1 MISSTIGTGASLR
14 ESVRITDCCCRLY
27 VLNTHLAD
35 YLAKKLTEAREGQLR
50 TTDHFAGLTAVARA
64 AKATRWARMNIH
76 TEAPTPSNFEQAE
89 ATFLESVYV
98 LNAAQS
104 ACLATP

>member
-1 MISSTIGTGASLR
+1 MLMSSVHAEHS
-14 ESVRITDCCCRLY
+14 
-27 VLNTHLAD
+27 LAD

-50 TTDHFAGLTAVARA
+50 TTDHFAGLTSVARA

-89 ATFLESVYV
+89 GTFLESVYV

-104 ACLATP
+104 VCLAILSYCGSSLFIHS